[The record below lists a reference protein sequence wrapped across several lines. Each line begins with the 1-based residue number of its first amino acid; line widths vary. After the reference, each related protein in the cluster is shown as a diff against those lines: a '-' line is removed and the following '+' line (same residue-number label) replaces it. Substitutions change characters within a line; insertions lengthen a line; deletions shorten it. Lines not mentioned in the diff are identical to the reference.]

1 MKVIRILNGSDDMF
15 EAIEK
20 WIKEMKRVIE
30 KSNKGEHLTN
40 EDMAIINYSD
50 LHLVE
55 ALMTDWGSSIAV
67 AKIILA
73 ESEKE

>member
-1 MKVIRILNGSDDMF
+1 
-15 EAIEK
+15 
-20 WIKEMKRVIE
+20 MKRVIE

-50 LHLVE
+50 LHLAE